1 LEGGALRRRIN
12 PEKDGGILIV
22 VLWTLFF
29 LAALAAAVAAYV
41 GGQMEVARRL
51 GGQVVSRQ
59 AALAGVDHGLALV
72 LQETNGWKALNERW
86 SNNPQ
91 EFRAVES
98 GLRTSWTASYLR
110 ECADGSV
117 ATNYGLSD
125 EQGRIDVN
133 FGRAEVLAALF
144 RVTAGL
150 GAEPANTLAKTIV
163 EARTAPP
170 PGQKNTGLARSVWT
184 SAELQNGPF
193 LSVHEL
199 LWIKGMTP
207 DLFDRVVP
215 YITVHGGARVN
226 INTAG
231 PMVLRALAAARGGEI
246 REDSIRKIL
255 QFREGGGIFRT
266 FFGAGMAGGTGDEP
280 ALSAEA
286 QAVLSGMAPFATV
299 TSDRFRGTVEAGQ
312 GASRVGI
319 TFVWDRRERRFLYWH
334 ED

>member
-1 LEGGALRRRIN
+1 MATEETSGRRV
-12 PEKDGGILIV
+12 EKDGGILIV

-51 GGQVVSRQ
+51 GGQVISRQ

-86 SNNPQ
+86 SNNSQ
-91 EFRAVES
+91 EFRAVDS

-117 ATNYGLSD
+117 ATNYGLAD

-133 FGRAEVLAALF
+133 LARVEVLAALF
-144 RVTAGL
+144 RVTGGL
-150 GAEPANTLAKTIV
+150 GAEPANTLAKTV
-163 EARTAPP
+163 AEARTAPP
-170 PGQKNTGLARSVWT
+170 AGQKHTGIARSVWT
-184 SAELQNGPF
+184 LADLQNGPF

-199 LWIKGMTP
+199 LWVRGMTR
-207 DLFDRVVP
+207 DLFDRVAP
-215 YITVHGGARVN
+215 YITVHGGGRVN

-231 PMVLRALAAARGGEI
+231 PMVLRVLVAARGM
-246 REDSIRKIL
+246 EDSDDAIRKIL
-255 QFREGGGIFRT
+255 QFREGGGIFKT
-266 FFGAGMAGGTGDEP
+266 FFGSGLAGGTGDGP

-286 QAVLSGMAPFATV
+286 QSVVNGVAPFATV

-312 GASRVGI
+312 GAGRAGI